1 MATPDPKNHAGATA
15 NANPRSIRAVVLFLF
30 FVTGGCGLIYQIVWT
45 RMLRLV
51 LGNTTH
57 TITTVLIAFMAG
69 MALGSRFGG
78 RLAQQRNDP
87 LRIFALIQIG
97 IAAYCLVLPWMVD
110 AALPIY
116 RFLYQ
121 GTQAQPEL
129 LSAAKFILCC
139 LLVMIPSTLMGA
151 TLPVLS
157 SFFTRAPERLGA
169 AVGGLYAVNT
179 FGAVVGTVSAGF
191 FLIPSLGV
199 RMTIYAACGMSLV
212 AAVASYALHNR
223 VSTSESGGVS
233 SPKPTAD
240 RLDIGAKIILGGY
253 ALAGAAGMIYEIAW
267 TRVISLLVGSSV
279 YAFSMMLTAFILGL
293 ALGSAAVSRFV
304 DRMSRPLRTLAII
317 EILIGLTAL
326 TVLPF
331 IDTLPFHVTGWLSR
345 SGGAFWQRQL
355 LQFAVMLGIMIVP
368 TFLMG
373 AAFPLVT
380 RLIASKSKC
389 APRAV
394 GTVYCWNTLGCIAG
408 SATAGFILIPWLGLQ
423 QTLFTAVR
431 INVVIGCGFLLLA
444 RQTKLAWRLS
454 IAAVSMSIVVISIA
468 KTPPWDP
475 SRMSFGPLVKA
486 DRYDAETARDVEG
499 LRTRSSGTKILYHRE
514 GPVTTVTVKAEGGH
528 RFLVINGKPDAST
541 ASDMP
546 TQELL
551 AHVPMLLHPNPRK
564 VMVIGLASGVTLGSA
579 GLYNPETL
587 DCAEISPTVV
597 EACRYFDRWNY
608 QILDNPA
615 VNVIVTDGRNH
626 LALTDRKYD
635 VIISEPPNPWVAG
648 VSDLFTLEFYRNCRR
663 RLNDGGIVCA
673 FLEAYNIGDRDFR
686 SVLATFQSV
695 FPNAMLW
702 RTQGSDFLLT
712 GSTGDISADHAMLS
726 RRMAEPMIASDLK
739 RVGVNSI
746 CDLFSVMLMDSSTVK
761 QFAGKAPIHTDDNAL
776 LEFSTPRILV
786 NNPGEYKLAE
796 AIERRR
802 HIDLSFLTGPNS
814 QELAEIKKTIRS
826 FNAARGSVFL
836 ASALDNQNRYE
847 DAAVEYRKAVAV
859 NRRDAE
865 LRKMLRR
872 LLARSAQAGEQGDL
886 DAASG
891 LAAYVCKI
899 DPQYAEAQD
908 VLGQLLV
915 KKELFRSAF
924 DRFARAVACDGK
936 KLMHRLRLAGMA
948 MKLNR
953 FAVAREQYE
962 KSLEIN
968 GNCVITANNLS
979 FILSCCPDEKLR
991 DGPRAVELAEKAAE
1005 LTKRNDA
1012 GVLQTLSSAYA
1023 NEGRFDE
1030 ALTTARQA
1038 VVLAESRDKL
1048 KLAENIR
1055 KRMELYSA
1063 GKPYRHAPRPS
1074 P

>member
-1 MATPDPKNHAGATA
+1 
-15 NANPRSIRAVVLFLF
+15 
-30 FVTGGCGLIYQIVWT
+30 
-45 RMLRLV
+45 
-51 LGNTTH
+51 
-57 TITTVLIAFMAG
+57 
-69 MALGSRFGG
+69 
-78 RLAQQRNDP
+78 
-87 LRIFALIQIG
+87 
-97 IAAYCLVLPWMVD
+97 
-110 AALPIY
+110 
-116 RFLYQ
+116 
-121 GTQAQPEL
+121 
-129 LSAAKFILCC
+129 
-139 LLVMIPSTLMGA
+139 
-151 TLPVLS
+151 
-157 SFFTRAPERLGA
+157 
-169 AVGGLYAVNT
+169 
-179 FGAVVGTVSAGF
+179 
-191 FLIPSLGV
+191 
-199 RMTIYAACGMSLV
+199 
-212 AAVASYALHNR
+212 
-223 VSTSESGGVS
+223 
-233 SPKPTAD
+233 
-240 RLDIGAKIILGGY
+240 
-253 ALAGAAGMIYEIAW
+253 
-267 TRVISLLVGSSV
+267 
-279 YAFSMMLTAFILGL
+279 
-293 ALGSAAVSRFV
+293 
-304 DRMSRPLRTLAII
+304 
-317 EILIGLTAL
+317 
-326 TVLPF
+326 
-331 IDTLPFHVTGWLSR
+331 
-345 SGGAFWQRQL
+345 
-355 LQFAVMLGIMIVP
+355 
-368 TFLMG
+368 
-373 AAFPLVT
+373 
-380 RLIASKSKC
+380 
-389 APRAV
+389 
-394 GTVYCWNTLGCIAG
+394 
-408 SATAGFILIPWLGLQ
+408 
-423 QTLFTAVR
+423 
-431 INVVIGCGFLLLA
+431 
-444 RQTKLAWRLS
+444 
-454 IAAVSMSIVVISIA
+454 
-468 KTPPWDP
+468 
-475 SRMSFGPLVKA
+475 
-486 DRYDAETARDVEG
+486 
-499 LRTRSSGTKILYHRE
+499 
-514 GPVTTVTVKAEGGH
+514 
-528 RFLVINGKPDAST
+528 
-541 ASDMP
+541 
-546 TQELL
+546 
-551 AHVPMLLHPNPRK
+551 
-564 VMVIGLASGVTLGSA
+564 
-579 GLYNPETL
+579 
-587 DCAEISPTVV
+587 
-597 EACRYFDRWNY
+597 
-608 QILDNPA
+608 
-615 VNVIVTDGRNH
+615 
-626 LALTDRKYD
+626 
-635 VIISEPPNPWVAG
+635 
-648 VSDLFTLEFYRNCRR
+648 
-663 RLNDGGIVCA
+663 
-673 FLEAYNIGDRDFR
+673 
-686 SVLATFQSV
+686 
-695 FPNAMLW
+695 MLW

-1012 GVLQTLSSAYA
+1012 VVLQTLSSAYA